1 MSSKYTP
8 AWCVHCIIPVVK
20 HITRSYLHGL
30 LQSVMLGG
38 LEEAQELLGGEAAQ
52 EVQLKLVEL
61 RFQEQDGVWTTDFS
75 ESRTKERKE
84 ELKRRSGDVQE

>member
-1 MSSKYTP
+1 MS
-8 AWCVHCIIPVVK
+8 WCVQSAFHCIIPVVK
-20 HITRSYLHGL
+20 HKMRSYLHGL

-61 RFQEQDGVWTTDFS
+61 RFQEQDGVWMMDLS
-75 ESRTKERKE
+75 ESQTKEREE
-84 ELKRRSGDVQE
+84 ELKRHSGDVQG

>member
-1 MSSKYTP
+1 MRSN
-8 AWCVHCIIPVVK
+8 AFHCIVPVAQHVM
-20 HITRSYLHGL
+20 RSYLHGL

-61 RFQEQDGVWTTDFS
+61 GFLEQDGVWMMDFS
-75 ESRTKERKE
+75 ESRTKEREE